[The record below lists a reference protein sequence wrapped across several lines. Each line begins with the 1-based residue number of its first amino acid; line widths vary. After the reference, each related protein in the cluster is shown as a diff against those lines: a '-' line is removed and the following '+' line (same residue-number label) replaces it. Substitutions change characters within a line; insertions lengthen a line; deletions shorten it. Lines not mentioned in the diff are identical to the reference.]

1 MSFGFAMTSLIH
13 CRKPYY
19 EKLLILYGI
28 STNVYLFMVG
38 KNCYKTWKSN
48 NMPDKRCHKL
58 NTEEFQYSY
67 DLSDSISEGKIP
79 DFSSISWA

>member
-1 MSFGFAMTSLIH
+1 
-13 CRKPYY
+13 
-19 EKLLILYGI
+19 
-28 STNVYLFMVG
+28 
-38 KNCYKTWKSN
+38 
-48 NMPDKRCHKL
+48 MPNKRCHEL